1 MIELL
6 TTQNIIYLTLA
17 LVVLIIILLVW
28 AIRLEIKISRLMR
41 GKKGHSLEDSFV
53 SMQTDLKDMEKFRKD
68 MERYLKN
75 VEARLSRSI
84 RGVANINFNAFTGLE
99 SGGKSF
105 ASAFLNEYGDGIIL
119 SSLHARDHV
128 SIFSKEVKGYK
139 TEVDLSEEEMTAL
152 TKAKESCNV

>member
-1 MIELL
+1 MIEFL

-17 LVVLIIILLVW
+17 LVVLIIILLGWVT
-28 AIRLEIKISRLMR
+28 RLEVKIHRLMR
-41 GKKGHSLEDSFV
+41 GKRGHSLEDSFV
-53 SMQTDLKDMEKFRKD
+53 TMQTDLKDIEKFRKD
-68 MERYLKN
+68 MEKYLKN

-84 RGVANINFNAFTGLE
+84 RGVGNVNFNAFTGLE

-105 ASAFLNEYGDGIIL
+105 ASAFLNEHGDGIIL

-139 TEVDLSEEEMTAL
+139 TEVELSDEEKAAL
-152 TKAKESCNV
+152 TKAKESCNM